1 VDPIVDQ
8 PLVGAEPSTDSGSP
22 RPHSR
27 TDSSPLWSHRLQDLL
42 SSLATSPDG
51 LLTTDAER
59 RLAEQGPNT
68 LGTGTNGHVVRLLL
82 RQFGSP
88 IVLLLIG
95 AASLS
100 VLLHDPTDG
109 AIILAIVA
117 VSGMLGFWQEYNA
130 ANIVAALLSKVE
142 LQATVI
148 RDGRETQVPVTAVV
162 PGDIVCVSAGS
173 GIPADCRV
181 LDSRDLFVN
190 EAALTGESFPVEKFD
205 VQLPAATPLGRR
217 ANALFMGTHAVSG
230 TARAVVV
237 RTGQDTEF
245 GRLSARLHVDPPKT
259 EFERGL
265 RRFGYF
271 LIEVT
276 LLLVTAIFAFNV
288 YLHKPVLDS
297 FLFALAL
304 AVGLTPQLLPAIIS
318 VNLAKGAKDMAAR
331 KVIVK
336 RLTAIE
342 NFGSMDVLCSDKTGT
357 LTEGRV
363 QLESAVD
370 ALGRE
375 SERVWLHAYV
385 NASFQ
390 AGYTNPID
398 RAICDAS
405 TNLSVALSSSPL
417 DPARGEPVALE
428 GPMGEWR
435 RMDLR
440 QWTKLDEV
448 PYDFIRRRLTVLA
461 ATRGRV
467 VMVSKGAL
475 SAVLDACS
483 RAELDG
489 DVVPIERGREAIRDL
504 QARLEAGGRR
514 TLGVAVREMAPGTTG
529 IQRQDER
536 EMTFLGLLALRDPPK
551 IGAAQAI
558 ASLARLGVSL
568 KIITGDSALIAGQV
582 ARQVGITAPV
592 VLTGDALQSMTDD
605 ALPVQAAS
613 ANVFAEIEPGQ
624 KERIIRA
631 LQRRGH
637 VVGYMG
643 DGINDAPALHTADVS
658 ISVQQAADAAKAAA
672 DIVLL
677 EQDLGVLEHGVRD
690 GRRTFANTLKY
701 VFMATSANFGNMFS
715 MAGVSVFLPFLPLLP
730 KQILLVNLLTDLPEL
745 TIATD
750 RVDSDWIEQPR
761 RWDVRFIR
769 RFMVV
774 FGVLSSVF
782 DYMTFG
788 VLLWWLRAG
797 PVEFRTGWFLESV
810 VSAALI
816 VLVVRTRRRLLTT
829 PPSAALAIATTCA
842 IVTALALPFTPV
854 AGAFGFAAVPAR
866 FVGAMAVIVTVYI
879 VAAEVVK
886 RYFYRPYLP
895 LRRGTPPPQKAGTDA
910 PQPAGE
916 EDK

>member
-1 VDPIVDQ
+1 MSSNTLAAAIADRSAVVPD
-8 PLVGAEPSTDSGSP
+8 E
-22 RPHSR
+22 
-27 TDSSPLWSHRLQDLL
+27 SSPFWSLTLQDLL
-42 SSLATSPDG
+42 ASLNSSFDG
-51 LLTTDAER
+51 LAAAEAER
-59 RLAEQGPNT
+59 RLAQHGPNS
-68 LGTGTNGHVVRLLL
+68 LRADTNDRIIRLLL

-100 VLLHDPTDG
+100 VMLHDATDG
-109 AIILAIVA
+109 VIILAIVVA
-117 VSGMLGFWQEYNA
+117 SGLLGFWQEYNA
-130 ANIVAALLSKVE
+130 AHIVAALLSKVE
-142 LQATVI
+142 LKATVV
-148 RDGRETQVPVTAVV
+148 RDGREVQVPVSAVV

-173 GIPADCRV
+173 TIPADCCV
-181 LDSRDLFVN
+181 LASRDLFVN
-190 EAALTGESFPVEKFD
+190 EAALTGESFPADKCEG
-205 VQLPAATPLGRR
+205 QLAAATPLGRR
-217 ANALFMGTHAVSG
+217 TNTLFMGTHAVSG

-237 RTGQDTEF
+237 RTGHRTEF
-245 GRLSARLHVDPPKT
+245 GRICARVHVEPPRT

-363 QLESAVD
+363 QLDSAVD
-370 ALGRE
+370 AHGRE
-375 SERVWLHAYV
+375 SERVWIHAYV
-385 NASFQ
+385 NARFQ
-390 AGYTNPID
+390 SGYANPID
-398 RAICDAS
+398 KGICERRDM
-405 TNLSVALSSSPL
+405 NLT
-417 DPARGEPVALE
+417 
-428 GPMGEWR
+428 
-435 RMDLR
+435 
-440 QWTKLDEV
+440 QWTKLDEI
-448 PYDFIRRRLTVLA
+448 PYDFIRRRLSVLA
-461 ATRGRV
+461 AFDGRP
-467 VMVSKGAL
+467 VMITKGAL
-475 SAVLDACS
+475 GAVLDACS
-483 RAELDG
+483 HVDAGGDALEVSRMRA
-489 DVVPIERGREAIRDL
+489 AIRDL
-504 QARLEAGGRR
+504 QSRLEGDGCR
-514 TLGVAVREMAPGTTG
+514 TLGVAVRDMARGLTAIT
-529 IQRQDER
+529 RDDESG
-536 EMTFLGLLALRDPPK
+536 MIFLGILVLRDPPK
-551 IGAAQAI
+551 PGIDRAV
-558 ASLARLGVSL
+558 ASLAQLGVSL
-568 KIITGDSALIAGQV
+568 KMITGDSALIAERV
-582 ARQVGITAPV
+582 AARVGIATPV
-592 VLTGDALQSMTDD
+592 VLTGETLQTIGDD
-605 ALPVQAAS
+605 ALPVQADR

-658 ISVQQAADAAKAAA
+658 ISMQQAADAAKAAA

-715 MAGVSVFLPFLPLLP
+715 MAGASVFLPFLPLLP
-730 KQILLVNLLTDLPEL
+730 KQILLMNLLTDLPEL

-750 RVDSDWIEQPR
+750 RVEADWIDRPR

-769 RFMVV
+769 RFMLV

-788 VLLWWLRAG
+788 VLLWWLDAG

-816 VLVVRTRRRLLTT
+816 VLVVRTKRRVLTT
-829 PPSAALAIATTCA
+829 PPSLPLAVATACA
-842 IVTALALPFTPV
+842 IVAALALPFTPIAPV
-854 AGAFGFAAVPAR
+854 LGFGAVPAS
-866 FVGAMAVIVTVYI
+866 FVGAMALIVLLYI
-879 VAAEVVK
+879 VAAEAAK
-886 RYFYRPYLP
+886 RFFYRLP
-895 LRRGTPPPQKAGTDA
+895 VFRA
-910 PQPAGE
+910 
-916 EDK
+916 

>member
-1 VDPIVDQ
+1 V
-8 PLVGAEPSTDSGSP
+8 P
-22 RPHSR
+22 RTSKP
-27 TDSSPLWSHRLQDLL
+27 DFWSLAAPDLL
-42 SSLATSPDG
+42 SSLSASRDG
-51 LLTTDAER
+51 LTTEDAER
-59 RLAEQGPNT
+59 RLAEYGPNT
-68 LGTGTNGHVVRLLL
+68 LGPATNGHVVRLLV

-95 AASLS
+95 AAGLSL
-100 VLLHDPTDG
+100 LLHDSTDG

-117 VSGMLGFWQEYNA
+117 VSGVLGFWQEYHA
-130 ANIVAALLSKVE
+130 ASIVAALLSKVE
-142 LQATVI
+142 LRAMVV
-148 RDGRETQVPVTAVV
+148 RDGRETPVPVTAVV

-181 LDSRDLFVN
+181 IESRDLFVD
-190 EAALTGESFPVEKFD
+190 EAVLTGESYPVEKSD
-205 VQLPAATPLGRR
+205 AQLPAATPLGRR
-217 ANALFMGTHAVSG
+217 GNSLFMGTHAVSG
-230 TARAVVV
+230 TAHAVVV
-237 RTGQDTEF
+237 RTGKETEF
-245 GRLSARLHVDPPKT
+245 GRLSARVHVEPPPT

-276 LLLVTAIFAFNV
+276 LLLVTMIFAFNV

-363 QLESAVD
+363 QLDGAVD
-370 ALGRE
+370 VQGRE
-375 SERVWLHAYV
+375 SARVWLHAYV
-385 NASFQ
+385 NAHFQ

-398 RAICDAS
+398 AAICDA
-405 TNLSVALSSSPL
+405 PP
-417 DPARGEPVALE
+417 DP
-428 GPMGEWR
+428 R
-435 RMDLR
+435 RPMDLKDWR
-440 QWTKLDEV
+440 KLDEI

-461 ATRGRV
+461 TNDPCV

-475 SAVLDACS
+475 TAVLDACAL
-483 RAELDG
+483 AETEG
-489 DVVPIERGREAIRDL
+489 GVVPIDCVREAID
-504 QARLEAGGRR
+504 ARRAEIEASGSR
-514 TLGVAVREMAPGTTG
+514 TLGVAVRDMPAGTTA
-529 IQRQDER
+529 ITRQDESG
-536 EMTFLGLLALRDPPK
+536 MTFLGMLVLRDPPK
-551 IGAAQAI
+551 AGVDRAI
-558 ASLARLGVSL
+558 ASLAHLGISL
-568 KIITGDSALIAGQV
+568 KMITGDSARIAEQV
-582 ARQVGITAPV
+582 ARHVGITAPV
-592 VLTGDALQSMTDD
+592 VLTGDALQTMGDD
-605 ALPVQAAS
+605 ALPAQAART
-613 ANVFAEIEPGQ
+613 NVFAEIEPGQ

-658 ISVQQAADAAKAAA
+658 ISVQHGADAAKAAA

-677 EQDLGVLEHGVRD
+677 EQDLCVLEDGVRY

-715 MAGVSVFLPFLPLLP
+715 MAGASLFLPFLPLLP
-730 KQILLVNLLTDLPEL
+730 KQILLTNLLTDLPEL

-750 RVDSDWIEQPR
+750 RVDSDWVEQPR
-761 RWDVRFIR
+761 RWDVGFIR

-782 DYMTFG
+782 DYLTFG
-788 VLLWWLRAG
+788 VLLWWLRAD

-816 VLVVRTRRRLLTT
+816 VLVVRTRRRMLTT
-829 PPSAALAIATTCA
+829 PPSAALAIATACA
-842 IVTALALPFTPV
+842 VGIALALPFTPIAAV
-854 AGAFGFAAVPAR
+854 LGFAPIPAR
-866 FVGAMAVIVTVYI
+866 FLVALAIIVTLYI
-879 VAAEVVK
+879 GAAELAK
-886 RYFYRPYLP
+886 RYFYRLP
-895 LRRGTPPPQKAGTDA
+895 S
-910 PQPAGE
+910 
-916 EDK
+916 

>member
-1 VDPIVDQ
+1 MTGSLHSDPVR
-8 PLVGAEPSTDSGSP
+8 LSGSLSRRSTEGAKAEPF
-22 RPHSR
+22 
-27 TDSSPLWSHRLQDLL
+27 WSLEVRDLL
-42 SSLATSPDG
+42 ASLAASPDG
-51 LLTTDAER
+51 LATAEAER
-59 RLAEQGPNT
+59 RLAEHGPNA
-68 LGTGTNGHVVRLLL
+68 LGAATNFHVLHLLL

-95 AASLS
+95 AATLS

-109 AIILAIVA
+109 AIILAIVG

-130 ANIVAALLSKVE
+130 ANIVSALLSKVE
-142 LQATVI
+142 LQATVV
-148 RDGRETQVPVTAVV
+148 RDGKEAQVSITAVV
-162 PGDIVCVSAGS
+162 PGDVVRVSAGS
-173 GIPADCRV
+173 SIPADCRV
-181 LDSRDLFVN
+181 IDSRDLFVD
-190 EAALTGESFPVEKFD
+190 EATLTGESYPVEKSD
-205 VQLPAATPLGRR
+205 VQLPPATSLGQRS
-217 ANALFMGTHAVSG
+217 NSLFMGTHAVSG

-237 RTGQDTEF
+237 RTGPDTEF
-245 GRLSARLHVDPPKT
+245 GRLSARLHVNPPKT

-265 RRFGYF
+265 HRFGYF

-276 LLLVTAIFAFNV
+276 LLLVTAIFALNV

-297 FLFALAL
+297 FLFAMAL

-342 NFGSMDVLCSDKTGT
+342 NFGSMDVFCSDKTGT

-370 ALGRE
+370 VLGRT

-398 RAICDAS
+398 QAIRDAS
-405 TNLSVALSSSPL
+405 TKPDLS
-417 DPARGEPVALE
+417 
-428 GPMGEWR
+428 
-435 RMDLR
+435 
-440 QWTKLDEV
+440 QWTKLDEI

-461 ATRGRV
+461 ATGGRT

-475 SAVLDACS
+475 AAVLDACAH
-483 RAELDG
+483 AERDG
-489 DVVPIERGREAIRDL
+489 DVVPIEGVRQAIRDL
-504 QARLEAGGRR
+504 QARFERAGCR
-514 TLGVAVREMAPGTTG
+514 TLGVAVRDMPARTSG
-529 IQRQDER
+529 IQRQDENG
-536 EMTFLGLLALRDPPK
+536 MTFLGVLVLRDPPK
-551 IGAAQAI
+551 LGAAQAI

-568 KIITGDSALIAGQV
+568 KMITGDSALIAEQV

-592 VLTGDALQSMTDD
+592 ILTGDGLQTMSDQ
-605 ALPVQAAS
+605 ALPVQADR

-658 ISVQQAADAAKAAA
+658 ISVQQGADAAKAAA

-677 EQDLGVLEHGVRD
+677 EQDLCVLEHGVRD
-690 GRRTFANTLKY
+690 GRQTFANTLKY

-715 MAGVSVFLPFLPLLP
+715 MAGASLFLPFLPLLP
-730 KQILLVNLLTDLPEL
+730 KQILLTNLLTDLPEL

-750 RVDSDWIEQPR
+750 RVDADWIEQPR

-769 RFMVV
+769 RFMIV

-782 DYMTFG
+782 DYMTFA
-788 VLLWWLRAG
+788 VLLWWLGAG
-797 PVEFRTGWFLESV
+797 PMEFRTGWFVESV

-816 VLVVRTRRRLLTT
+816 VLVVRTRQRLLAT
-829 PPSAALAIATTCA
+829 PPSAPLAVATLCTIAMAL
-842 IVTALALPFTPV
+842 VLPFTPA
-854 AGAFGFAAVPAR
+854 AGALGFVAIPAR
-866 FVGAMAVIVTVYI
+866 FLGAMAII
-879 VAAEVVK
+879 VAFYIAAAEAAK
-886 RYFYRPYLP
+886 RYFYRLP
-895 LRRGTPPPQKAGTDA
+895 LFRG
-910 PQPAGE
+910 
-916 EDK
+916 

>member
-1 VDPIVDQ
+1 VAPI
-8 PLVGAEPSTDSGSP
+8 S
-22 RPHSR
+22 RP
-27 TDSSPLWSHRLQDLL
+27 DFWSLGVADLL
-42 SSLATSPDG
+42 SSLAASRDG
-51 LLTTDAER
+51 LTTEDAGR
-59 RLAEQGPNT
+59 RLAEYGPNT
-68 LGTGTNGHVVRLLL
+68 LGAATNGHVMRLLV

-95 AASLS
+95 AACLSL
-100 VLLHDPTDG
+100 LLHDSTDG

-117 VSGMLGFWQEYNA
+117 VSGVLGFWQEYHA
-130 ANIVAALLSKVE
+130 ASIVAALLSKVE
-142 LQATVI
+142 LRATVI
-148 RDGRETQVPVTAVV
+148 RDRRETPVPITAVV
-162 PGDIVCVSAGS
+162 PGDVVCVSAGS

-181 LDSRDLFVN
+181 IDSRDLFVD
-190 EAALTGESFPVEKFD
+190 EAVLTGESFPVEKSD
-205 VQLPAATPLGRR
+205 VQLPPATPLGRR
-217 ANALFMGTHAVSG
+217 GNTLFMGTHAVSG
-230 TARAVVV
+230 TAHAVVV
-237 RTGQDTEF
+237 QTGKETEF
-245 GRLSARLHVDPPKT
+245 GRLSARVHVEPPPT

-276 LLLVTAIFAFNV
+276 LLLVTMIFAFNV

-363 QLESAVD
+363 QLDAAVD
-370 ALGRE
+370 VQGRD
-375 SERVWLHAYV
+375 SARVWLHAYV
-385 NASFQ
+385 NAYFQ

-398 RAICDAS
+398 AAICDAS
-405 TNLSVALSSSPL
+405 ADGRHHVDLQ
-417 DPARGEPVALE
+417 
-428 GPMGEWR
+428 EWR
-435 RMDLR
+435 
-440 QWTKLDEV
+440 KLDEI

-461 ATRGRV
+461 AIDQRV

-475 SAVLDACS
+475 AAVLGVCASAETDEGVEPIDCVRDAI
-483 RAELDG
+483 D
-489 DVVPIERGREAIRDL
+489 ERHASI
-504 QARLEAGGRR
+504 EAGGSR
-514 TLGVAVREMAPGTTG
+514 TLGVAVRDMPAGTAG
-529 IQRQDER
+529 ITRQDESG
-536 EMTFLGLLALRDPPK
+536 MTFLGMLVLRDPPK
-551 IGAAQAI
+551 AGVDRVI
-558 ASLARLGVSL
+558 ASLAQLGISL
-568 KIITGDSALIAGQV
+568 KMITGDSARIAEQV
-582 ARQVGITAPV
+582 AHHVGISAPV
-592 VLTGDALQSMTDD
+592 VLTGDALQTIGDD
-605 ALPVQAAS
+605 ALPAQAART
-613 ANVFAEIEPGQ
+613 NVFAEIEPGQ

-658 ISVQQAADAAKAAA
+658 ISVQQGADAAKAAA

-677 EQDLGVLEHGVRD
+677 EQDLGVLEDGVRD

-715 MAGVSVFLPFLPLLP
+715 MAGASLFLPFLPLLP
-730 KQILLVNLLTDLPEL
+730 KQILLTNLLTDLPEL

-750 RVDSDWIEQPR
+750 RVDSDWVEQPR
-761 RWDVRFIR
+761 RWDVGFIR

-788 VLLWWLRAG
+788 VLLWWLRAE

-816 VLVVRTRRRLLTT
+816 VLVVRTRRRLLAT
-829 PPSAALAIATTCA
+829 PPSAALATATAGAVA
-842 IVTALALPFTPV
+842 IALALPFTPV
-854 AGAFGFAAVPAR
+854 AGLLGFAAIPAR
-866 FVGAMAVIVTVYI
+866 FLAALAIIVTLYI
-879 VAAEVVK
+879 GAAELAK
-886 RYFYRPYLP
+886 RYFYRL
-895 LRRGTPPPQKAGTDA
+895 AS
-910 PQPAGE
+910 
-916 EDK
+916 

>member
-1 VDPIVDQ
+1 MSTKSLARRSGKGDGVGSDP
-8 PLVGAEPSTDSGSP
+8 SSGG
-22 RPHSR
+22 
-27 TDSSPLWSHRLQDLL
+27 TNLFWSVALPDLL
-42 SSLATSPDG
+42 SSLDSRAG
-51 LLTTDAER
+51 GLTTAEAER
-59 RLAEQGPNT
+59 RLAEHGRNT
-68 LGTGTNGHVVRLLL
+68 LGTAVNGRVIRLLL

-100 VLLHDPTDG
+100 LLLHDPTDG
-109 AIILAIVA
+109 AIILGIVF

-130 ANIVAALLSKVE
+130 ANIVEALLAKVE
-142 LQATVI
+142 LQAVVI
-148 RDGRETQVPVTAVV
+148 RDGRESQVAVTAIV
-162 PGDIVCVSAGS
+162 PGDIVSVSAGS

-181 LDSRDLFVN
+181 LESRDLFVN
-190 EAALTGESFPVEKFD
+190 EASLTGESYPVEKSD
-205 VQLPAATPLGRR
+205 GRLPASTPLGRR
-217 ANALFMGTHAVSG
+217 TNALFTGTHAVSG
-230 TARAVVV
+230 TARALVV
-237 RTGQDTEF
+237 RTGSETEF
-245 GRLSARLHVDPPKT
+245 GRLAARMHVEPPRT

-288 YLHKPVLDS
+288 YLQKPVLDS

-370 ALGRE
+370 PTGRE
-375 SERVWLHAYV
+375 SERVWFHAYL
-385 NASFQ
+385 NASLQ
-390 AGYTNPID
+390 TGYANPID
-398 RAICDAS
+398 RAVCDS
-405 TNLSVALSSSPL
+405 SRRPSVTESSSTDGSP
-417 DPARGEPVALE
+417 EI
-428 GPMGEWR
+428 
-435 RMDLR
+435 DLSH
-440 QWTKLDEV
+440 WTKLDEI
-448 PYDFIRRRLTVLA
+448 PYDFIRRQLTVLA
-461 ATRGRV
+461 AMGDQV
-467 VMVSKGAL
+467 VMVTKGAL
-475 SAVLDACS
+475 SAVLEACS
-483 RAELDG
+483 YVETDG
-489 DVVPIERGREAIRDL
+489 QVLPIQSRRQAIRDL
-504 QARLEAGGRR
+504 QARFEAGGCR
-514 TLGVAVREMAPGTTG
+514 TLGVALREMAPGTPG
-529 IQRQDER
+529 IQRLDESR
-536 EMTFLGLLALRDPPK
+536 MTFLGLLVLRDPPK
-551 IGAAQAI
+551 AGVDRTI

-568 KIITGDSALIAGQV
+568 KMITGDSALIAGQV
-582 ARQVGITAPV
+582 ARKVGVTTPV
-592 VLTGDALQSMTDD
+592 VLTGEALQNISDE
-605 ALPVQAAS
+605 ALPVRAAGT
-613 ANVFAEIEPGQ
+613 NVFAEIEPGQ

-715 MAGVSVFLPFLPLLP
+715 MAGASVFLPFLPLLP
-730 KQILLVNLLTDLPEL
+730 KQILLMNLLTDLPEL

-750 RVDSDWIEQPR
+750 RVDDDWIEQPR
-761 RWDVRFIR
+761 RWDIRFIR

-782 DYMTFG
+782 DYFTFG
-788 VLLWWLRAG
+788 VLLWWLQAG
-797 PVEFRTGWFLESV
+797 PAEFRTGWFLESV

-829 PPSAALAIATTCA
+829 LPSLPLAIATACA
-842 IVTALALPFTPV
+842 IVAACALPLTPV
-854 AGAFGFAAVPAR
+854 ASALGFTAVPGS
-866 FVGAMAVIVTVYI
+866 FVAAMAMIVALYVL
-879 VAAEVVK
+879 AAEVAK
-886 RYFYRPYLP
+886 RYFYKLP
-895 LRRGTPPPQKAGTDA
+895 LFQT
-910 PQPAGE
+910 
-916 EDK
+916 